1 MENLEDQEKNILL
14 QTTTKKVVT
23 KKVVTKKVVTKK
35 FPPADADG
43 NFCFFAAM
51 IIDADQVLSQS
62 HGSE

>member
-51 IIDADQVLSQS
+51 IIDADRVP
-62 HGSE
+62 